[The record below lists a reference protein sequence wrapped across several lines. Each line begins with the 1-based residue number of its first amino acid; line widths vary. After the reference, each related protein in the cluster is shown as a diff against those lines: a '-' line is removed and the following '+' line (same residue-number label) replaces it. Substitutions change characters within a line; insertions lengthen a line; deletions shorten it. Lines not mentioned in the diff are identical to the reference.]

1 MMPEKTLDQL
11 VLDLYFHYA
20 CRSLLGGGKGQFVM
34 EQLEKD
40 SPGLYNEIMEAAR
53 IYLEQREEQRLEAAR
68 MWEDGMMRLAED
80 LEKERSN

>member
-1 MMPEKTLDQL
+1 MMPEKTLNHL
-11 VLDLYFHYA
+11 VVKLIFDYA
-20 CRSLLGGGKGQFVM
+20 VR
-34 EQLEKD
+34 
-40 SPGLYNEIMEAAR
+40 YNEIMEAAR

>member
-1 MMPEKTLDQL
+1 MMLEKTLNDL
-11 VLDLYFHYA
+11 VLDLYFNYA

-34 EQLEKD
+34 EQFERD
-40 SPGLYNEIMEAAR
+40 SPGLYNEIMKAAR

-68 MWEDGMMRLAED
+68 MWDDGVLRLAED